1 MHDADNL
8 PIRRPSMVAAG
19 HWRDITITDSLD
31 EAVATNGDG
40 LALAATKF
48 DSGDVRSFTYNEL
61 NAMVNRVAVASTVSV
76 FVQMMLVRCNFRTG
90 GVHRVRILLV
100 HGSAQ

>member
-1 MHDADNL
+1 MHFDADNL

-19 HWRDITITDSLD
+19 HWRDITINDSLD

-40 LALAATKF
+40 LALAATQF

-61 NAMVNRVAVASTVSV
+61 NAMVNRVAVG
-76 FVQMMLVRCNFRTG
+76 LYRLGIRP
-90 GVHRVRILLV
+90 
-100 HGSAQ
+100 